1 MDIEKTFQFLVDNYH
16 LNYSHQVFHH
26 CYGGNWVVST
36 HSYYNETGC
45 FTIHLLHQRNE
56 LDFYYSKE
64 FGATREAL
72 CERKIDEQSL
82 YPEIWLEAK
91 KRFLFSYR
99 PQLYLDTLAYV
110 INKQIKEKGCFWGV
124 KIC

>member
-1 MDIEKTFQFLVDNYH
+1 MDIEKTFQFLVDNYR

-26 CYGGNWVVST
+26 CYGGNWTVST

-56 LDFYYSKE
+56 LDFYYSKD
-64 FGATREAL
+64 FGATREVL

-82 YPEIWLEAK
+82 YSEIWFEAK

-99 PQLYLDTLAYV
+99 PQLYLDTLAYA
-110 INKQIKEKGCFWGV
+110 INKQIKEKGCFWGI